1 MKNDTMVENEL
12 QFVSWTEF
20 QEMVPSIIQLELSRL
35 EGLIEGVKDRPELCN
50 ALVEARRKLEEF
62 VGCLQEA
69 DKQVLEETCAPRLE
83 AALLTIS
90 MKADSEEGEVA
101 GTLRYI
107 ADRLTHVHDRMEL
120 IY

>member
-1 MKNDTMVENEL
+1 MVENEL

-20 QEMVPSIIQLELSRL
+20 QEMVPSIIQLERSRL
-35 EGLIEGVKDRPELCN
+35 ERLIEGLQDRPELCN
-50 ALVEARRKLEEF
+50 ALVEARRELEDF
-62 VGCLQEA
+62 VECLQTA
-69 DKQVLEETCAPRLE
+69 DKQALEETCAPRLE

-90 MKADSEEGEVA
+90 MKADAEDGDVA
-101 GTLRYI
+101 DTLRYI